1 MGAVTDSQGGV
12 IERPVT
18 LPEPFWSAMTWDE
31 QYEVSKLERDR
42 GLLLLPSGSRYICPG
57 HHREDSDFDIY
68 AHGEDE
74 RVAMGLLLNGWRGP
88 REDGNKEGCDASS
101 GGTVRSIS
109 LKKDNLNL
117 ILFFS
122 MPKLLGFKDATDI
135 CRDLCVK
142 DRDQRIKIFK
152 EIVR

>member
-1 MGAVTDSQGGV
+1 MIPPT

-18 LPEPFWSAMTWDE
+18 IPEPFWHAMTWDE
-31 QYEVSKLERDR
+31 QYEVRKLERER

-57 HHREDSDFDIY
+57 HHRDDSDFDIY

-74 RVAMGLLLNGWRGP
+74 KVGTGLMMSGWRSGK
-88 REDGNKEGCDASS
+88 DTDVSS

-109 LKKDNLNL
+109 LKRHNLNL

-122 MPKLLGFKDATDI
+122 MPKFLGFKDATDF

-142 DRDQRIKIFK
+142 DREQRVEIFK
-152 EIVR
+152 AICQYRPDNSSS